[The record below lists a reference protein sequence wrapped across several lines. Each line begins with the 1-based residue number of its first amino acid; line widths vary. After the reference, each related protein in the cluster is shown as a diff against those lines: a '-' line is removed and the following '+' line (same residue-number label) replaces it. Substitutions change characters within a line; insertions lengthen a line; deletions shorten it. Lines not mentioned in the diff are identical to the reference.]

1 LTVGQTTIRLYG
13 IDVLLAA
20 GKDPHFLGDSMKM
33 KELTPL
39 VMRIMN
45 NMSDARG
52 NDDLLYSCVLRCLGA
67 NLDVSACEFFRTYRK
82 AGYPTMETVGRLRR
96 MIQADYPELRAD
108 ESTTN
113 RRKKQEEE
121 IHEFFKKE

>member
-1 LTVGQTTIRLYG
+1 
-13 IDVLLAA
+13 
-20 GKDPHFLGDSMKM
+20 MKM

-67 NLDVSACEFFRTYRK
+67 NLDVSAAEFFRTYRK
-82 AGYPTMETVGRLRR
+82 QGFPTMETVGRLRR
-96 MIQADYPELRAD
+96 MIQAEYPELRAD

-113 RRKKQEEE
+113 RRKRQEEE

>member
-1 LTVGQTTIRLYG
+1 
-13 IDVLLAA
+13 
-20 GKDPHFLGDSMKM
+20 M

-45 NMSDARG
+45 NMPIARG
-52 NDDLLYSCVLRCLGA
+52 DDDILYDSVLRCLGA
-67 NLDVSACEFFRTYRK
+67 DLGVSACEFFHTYRK

-96 MIQADYPELRAD
+96 MIQAEYPELRAD
-108 ESTTN
+108 ESTMN
-113 RRKKQEEE
+113 RRKKQKQE